1 MIFRLKKFL
10 CIVIAGVLIA
20 PSLLGMPADT
30 IDTTYRPRIGLVLS
44 GGGARG
50 MAHIGVLKILD
61 ELRIPVDVIAG
72 TSAGAVVGGMYASGM
87 DVAEIEKFARD
98 IDWKDML
105 NDKPSRDFRSFRKKT
120 QENENLMGFE
130 VGFRSWNVVFPQ
142 GVIAGQKLSFTLK
155 AITLPVSGIQ
165 DFDALPVPY
174 RAVATDIATGERVV
188 LRGGNLAE
196 AMRASMS
203 IPGVLAPVEIN
214 GRLLVDGM
222 FVQNLPVDVAKAMG
236 ADVIIAVDIGA
247 PLMDRSH
254 LNSVLGITAQVM
266 NMVTTENV
274 NQQAALLTNKDVLI
288 RPDIGSVSVA
298 DYLQADAIITDGEKA
313 ARQWIP
319 MLRRFSVSDEIYN
332 EFRKKIHTRRK
343 THDRID
349 FIRIG
354 KNIGQDPRIYHRL
367 KTQPGSSLN
376 MKTLKADLTRIYALG
391 DFEKVDFDI
400 VTEDTSRGLL
410 IDGRWKSW
418 GPNYLRFGLT
428 MATDL
433 EGHSSV
439 NALADYTMSRRNQLG
454 AEWKHLFRVGQNP
467 TYFTEWYQPLDFKGN
482 FFMAPYGRAQRF
494 ESGFYQ
500 QRVEIAQYNGYAAEA
515 GHDFGISFGN
525 AGELRAGA
533 IWGHI
538 DAHNTS
544 SATRKSINAERSGIR
559 IRTQFDMT
567 DHPDFPKKGSIW
579 QSEYFSSQ
587 KKWGSDGAYQ
597 TLRGAGMVVHTW
609 DRNSI
614 MGAFEAGS
622 DLGTSSPIYE
632 LSELGG
638 FLRMSGYRP
647 GQIKGRHFGMTR
659 FMYYRRLSAP
669 NMSYREGLYAG
680 FSVETGNA
688 WDKHSQITSRD
699 LKFSGAVVV
708 GIDTVVGPLY
718 LAYARAPH
726 QEGIV
731 YIMIGRPF

>member
-1 MIFRLKKFL
+1 
-10 CIVIAGVLIA
+10 
-20 PSLLGMPADT
+20 MPADT
-30 IDTTYRPRIGLVLS
+30 LNTTYRPRIGLVLS

-72 TSAGAVVGGMYASGM
+72 TSAGAIVGGMYASGM

-155 AITLPVSGIQ
+155 TITLPVSGIQ

-222 FVQNLPVDVAKAMG
+222 FVQNLPIDVAQAMG

-332 EFRKKIHTRRK
+332 EFRKKIRTRRK

-439 NALADYTMSRRNQLG
+439 NALADYTMTRRNQLG

-500 QRVEIAQYNGYAAEA
+500 QRVEIA
-515 GHDFGISFGN
+515 
-525 AGELRAGA
+525 
-533 IWGHI
+533 
-538 DAHNTS
+538 
-544 SATRKSINAERSGIR
+544 
-559 IRTQFDMT
+559 
-567 DHPDFPKKGSIW
+567 
-579 QSEYFSSQ
+579 
-587 KKWGSDGAYQ
+587 
-597 TLRGAGMVVHTW
+597 
-609 DRNSI
+609 
-614 MGAFEAGS
+614 
-622 DLGTSSPIYE
+622 
-632 LSELGG
+632 
-638 FLRMSGYRP
+638 
-647 GQIKGRHFGMTR
+647 
-659 FMYYRRLSAP
+659 
-669 NMSYREGLYAG
+669 
-680 FSVETGNA
+680 
-688 WDKHSQITSRD
+688 
-699 LKFSGAVVV
+699 
-708 GIDTVVGPLY
+708 
-718 LAYARAPH
+718 
-726 QEGIV
+726 
-731 YIMIGRPF
+731 